1 MSISVSMSIYPSLYV
16 YMLLRDPTRLN
27 ILFLLRIRLSDAAAK
42 LSLDHPDD
50 MESITAKAI
59 RDGVI
64 DASINHAEGV
74 LISRG
79 AHDTYSTLEPQVTIC
94 ICI

>member
-1 MSISVSMSIYPSLYV
+1 MYLEVSIYRY
-16 YMLLRDPTRLN
+16 
-27 ILFLLRIRLSDAAAK
+27 
-42 LSLDHPDD
+42 LDLCIDL
-50 MESITAKAI
+50 E
-59 RDGVI
+59 VI
-64 DASINHAEGV
+64 DASIDHAEGV